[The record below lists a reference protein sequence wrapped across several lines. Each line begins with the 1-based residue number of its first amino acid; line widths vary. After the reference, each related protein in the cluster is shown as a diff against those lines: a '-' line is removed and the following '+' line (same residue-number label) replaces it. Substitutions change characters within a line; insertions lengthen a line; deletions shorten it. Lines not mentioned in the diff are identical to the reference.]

1 MAASSSVVLMKYDT
15 LVIAPDGSAY
25 TVRACGRYV
34 DRERWEGWLEFLFL
48 PDAGGPVL
56 RSRRETTQPDL
67 AALRYW
73 ASGLSEVYLAGALE
87 RTLRPRRAVDQSA
100 VVPAY
105 AGPAPEPPNSAPP
118 EVVAAAPRAVLDPY
132 AVYAQ
137 GEVVLRQELA
147 ALDSRHLVNILLA
160 YGLTRADPLVLRQLS
175 PATLSELIVAA
186 VRERSEQRSGR
197 AV

>member
-1 MAASSSVVLMKYDT
+1 MKYDT
-15 LVIAPDGSAY
+15 LLIAPDGSAY
-25 TVRACGRYV
+25 TARACGRYV
-34 DRERWEGWLEFLFL
+34 DGERWEGWLEFLFL

-67 AALRYW
+67 DALRYW

-87 RTLRPRRAVDQSA
+87 RTLRSRAAVDQSA
-100 VVPAY
+100 VVVPAY
-105 AGPAPEPPNSAPP
+105 AGPAPEPPDSAPP
-118 EVVAAAPRAVLDPY
+118 EVVATAPRAVLDPY

-137 GEVVLRQELA
+137 GEKVLRQELA
-147 ALDSRHLVNILLA
+147 ALDRGHLVNVLCA
-160 YGLTRADPLVLRQLS
+160 YGLTRADPLVLQQLS

-186 VRERSEQRSGR
+186 VRERSAQRLGR